1 MRQLFAALLLIAA
14 PALAQP
20 APGTA
25 PATASTS
32 AAAGAAAPTKPQ
44 PVAAMDAAEPAQTP
58 APQPPFEE
66 LTLLSEQ
73 AVEGM
78 PTGNLSGLAWCG
90 DALWTVSDRDDDR
103 LYRLVANGAVLNA
116 EVEMFEAP
124 APPQSPLPW
133 GVRVRNWVSGLTRG
147 GALDFEGITCDAK
160 GNRYLVSEATS
171 AVLMIPPAG
180 SGEWLNLPPSLVNQ
194 ARARGMLLK
203 FNALFEGLV
212 VDPKGE
218 RLWLAAERERR
229 GLLVLHKIN
238 GSWKCAGGCVL
249 MSEGGTDLPPP
260 QMGTKPMP
268 KDFGDVALFKN
279 HLYTLER
286 LTHRI
291 CRRAADTGEAER
303 CWSFANEALTDARK
317 YDEPW
322 GMAEALTIDEKGAWI
337 GVDNGNKARG
347 DGEDRP
353 IVWRFA
359 APAGGWSAKP

>member
-14 PALAQP
+14 PVLAL
-20 APGTA
+20 
-25 PATASTS
+25 TS
-32 AAAGAAAPTKPQ
+32 AGAAAAATPSKPQ
-44 PVAAMDAAEPAQTP
+44 PVIAMDSAVEEVAPV
-58 APQPPFEE
+58 PQPPFEE
-66 LTLLSEQ
+66 LKLLSEQ

-90 DALWTVSDRDDDR
+90 DALFTVSDRDDDR
-103 LYRLVANGAVLNA
+103 IYRLTANGALLNA
-116 EVEMFEAP
+116 DMEVFQ
-124 APPQSPLPW
+124 APPPPDSPLPW
-133 GVRVRNWVSGLTRG
+133 GVRVRNWFSSLVRG
-147 GALDFEGITCDAK
+147 GSLDFEGISCDAK
-160 GNRYLVSEATS
+160 GNRYLVSEAAS

-180 SGEWLNLPPSLVNQ
+180 TGEWLNLPPSLVRQ
-194 ARARGMLLK
+194 ARARGMLLN
-203 FNALFEGLV
+203 FNALFEGLAI
-212 VDPKGE
+212 DAKAE

-229 GLLVLHKIN
+229 GLLVLHKTD

-249 MSEGGTDLPPP
+249 MSEGGDELPPP
-260 QMGTKPMP
+260 QMGSKPMP
-268 KDFGDVALFKN
+268 KDFSDVALYKN

-286 LTHRI
+286 LSHRI
-291 CRRAADTGEAER
+291 CRRAADTGEAEQ

-359 APAGGWSAKP
+359 APAAGWSAKP

>member
-14 PALAQP
+14 PVLAL
-20 APGTA
+20 
-25 PATASTS
+25 TS
-32 AAAGAAAPTKPQ
+32 AGAAAATPSKPQ
-44 PVAAMDAAEPAQTP
+44 PVIAMDSAVEELAP

-66 LTLLSEQ
+66 LKLLSEQ

-90 DALWTVSDRDDDR
+90 DALFTVSDRDDDR
-103 LYRLVANGAVLNA
+103 LYRLTANGALLNA
-116 EVEMFEAP
+116 DVEVFQ
-124 APPQSPLPW
+124 APPPPDSPLPW
-133 GVRVRNWVSGLTRG
+133 GVRVRNWFSSLVRG
-147 GALDFEGITCDAK
+147 GSLDFEGISCDAK
-160 GNRYLVSEATS
+160 GNRYLVSEAAS

-180 SGEWLNLPPSLVNQ
+180 TGEWLNLPPSLVRQ
-194 ARARGMLLK
+194 ARARGMLLN
-203 FNALFEGLV
+203 FNALFEGLAI
-212 VDPKGE
+212 DAKAE

-229 GLLVLHKIN
+229 GLLVLHKTD

-249 MSEGGTDLPPP
+249 MSEGGDELPPP
-260 QMGTKPMP
+260 QMGSKPMP
-268 KDFGDVALFKN
+268 KDFSDIALYKN

-286 LTHRI
+286 LSHRI
-291 CRRAADTGEAER
+291 CRRAADTGEAEH
-303 CWSFANEALTDARK
+303 CWSFAAEALTDARK
-317 YDEPW
+317 YNEPW

-359 APAGGWSAKP
+359 APAAGWSAKP

>member
-1 MRQLFAALLLIAA
+1 MDSAVDERA
-14 PALAQP
+14 P
-20 APGTA
+20 
-25 PATASTS
+25 
-32 AAAGAAAPTKPQ
+32 
-44 PVAAMDAAEPAQTP
+44 V
-58 APQPPFEE
+58 PQPPFEE
-66 LTLLSEQ
+66 LKLLSEQ
-73 AVEGM
+73 VVDGM

-103 LYRLVANGAVLNA
+103 LYRLSANGAVLNA
-116 EVEMFEAP
+116 EVEVFQAP
-124 APPQSPLPW
+124 PPPQSPLPW
-133 GVRVRNWVSGLTRG
+133 GVRVRNWLSGLTRG
-147 GALDFEGITCDAK
+147 GALDFEGLSCDAK

-180 SGEWLNLPPSLVNQ
+180 SGEWLNLPASLVSQ
-194 ARARGMLLK
+194 ARASGMLLH

-212 VDPKGE
+212 VDAKGD

-249 MSEGGTDLPPP
+249 MSEGGDELPPP

-268 KDFGDVALFKN
+268 KDFSDIAFYKG

-286 LTHRI
+286 LAHQI
-291 CRRAADTGEAER
+291 CRRAADTGEAEH

-359 APAGGWSAKP
+359 APAAGWSAKP

>member
-14 PALAQP
+14 PAFAQTV
-20 APGTA
+20 PGTA
-25 PATASTS
+25 TTQTAPS
-32 AAAGAAAPTKPQ
+32 KPQ
-44 PVAAMDAAEPAQTP
+44 PVAAMDAAEPEQPP

-66 LTLLSEQ
+66 LKLLSEH
-73 AVEGM
+73 AVDGM

-90 DALWTVSDRDDDR
+90 DALWTLSDRDDDR
-103 LYRLVANGAVLNA
+103 IYRLTANGAVFNA
-116 EVEMFEAP
+116 EVEVFQAP
-124 APPQSPLPW
+124 PPPQSPLPW
-133 GVRVRNWVSGLTRG
+133 GVRVRNWFAGITRG
-147 GALDFEGITCDAK
+147 GDLDFEGITCDAK

-194 ARARGMLLK
+194 ARARGMLLH
-203 FNALFEGLV
+203 FNALFEGV
-212 VDPKGE
+212 VIDAKGE

-249 MSEGGTDLPPP
+249 MSEGGDQLPPP

-268 KDFGDVALFKN
+268 KDFSDIALYKG

-286 LTHRI
+286 LSHQI
-291 CRRAADTGEAER
+291 CRRAADTGEAEH

-359 APAGGWSAKP
+359 APAAGWSAKP